1 MAYKESKK
9 RGKSAVSGLVGG
21 TSVVAGQT
29 RRGSAGGPVKRKKS
43 KAKAADS
50 GKIKETTREQ
60 RDRARG
66 DYNVRVAADPS
77 NPARLRPSERTP
89 NKADIE
95 KKKAYFDRLRGDKM
109 KAVKKRMGQKSKRPA
124 LVPLPKSKEKYPV
137 INNPYKV
144 TDEEMGREKWY
155 VRDTS
160 KPYDRR
166 EVPAPRKAK
175 KKKD

>member
-21 TSVVAGQT
+21 TSVVAGQN
-29 RRGSAGGPVKRKKS
+29 RKGSAGGPVSRKKRS
-43 KAKAADS
+43 KRITEQPKAT
-50 GKIKETTREQ
+50 GKEKIKETTREQ

-109 KAVKKRMGQKSKRPA
+109 KAVKKRMGQKSK
-124 LVPLPKSKEKYPV
+124 EKYPV

-144 TDEEMGREKWY
+144 IDTETDKEKWY

-175 KKKD
+175 KKK